1 MAVQDSVWEKRKRL
15 FEVSLNP
22 FPNYRIL
29 RETTPIFYN
38 EECQWW
44 EIFRYQDVRRILTDY
59 TTFSSNVMLK
69 ERDLLKG
76 SESFN
81 DQDMGETAK
90 LSSTDPPHHRRLRS
104 LIALAFTPRA
114 IAQLSS
120 YITVIVNEL
129 LDKVASAGQ
138 MDVIEDFSYPL
149 PLMVTAQMLGI
160 CPDHYA
166 QFKRWSDEDI
176 SMDEERQRR
185 AFQEMNEY
193 FQSVIAERRT
203 VLQNDLVSTLVTA
216 FTSGKALTE
225 PELLSLCTLLLMAS
239 GTTTASLIGNAL
251 LCFDEHPEIMD
262 ELRTYPSLIPSA
274 IEEVLRY
281 LSPLQ
286 HLFRVATVDTTIGDE
301 QIKAGQ
307 ILVLCIGSA
316 NRDEVQFPQP
326 DHFDIRRTPNHHLA
340 FGQSIH
346 VCIGAPLARLVSRI
360 ALETLLQRF
369 TEIKRIRE
377 IPLQTIYGFL
387 GVKNLPI
394 TFSQR

>member
-76 SESFN
+76 SGSFN
-81 DQDMGETAK
+81 DQDMGQAAK

-104 LIALAFTPRA
+104 LIAQAFTPRA

-160 CPDHYA
+160 CPDRYA
-166 QFKRWSDEDI
+166 QFKRWSDDDI

-203 VLQNDLVSTLVTA
+203 MLQNDLVSTLVTA
-216 FTSGKALTE
+216 LTSGKALTE

-251 LCFDEHPEIMD
+251 LCFDEHPEIID
-262 ELRTYPSLIPSA
+262 ELRTYPSLMPSA

-316 NRDEVQFPQP
+316 NRDEVQFSQP

-369 TEIKRIRE
+369 TEIKRVRE